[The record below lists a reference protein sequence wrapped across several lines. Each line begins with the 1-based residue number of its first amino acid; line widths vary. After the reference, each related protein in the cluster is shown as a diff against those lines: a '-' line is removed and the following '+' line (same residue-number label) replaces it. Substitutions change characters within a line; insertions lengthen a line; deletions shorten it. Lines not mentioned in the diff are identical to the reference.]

1 MPTAS
6 ATERS
11 IDRLGRMVL
20 PADIRTVW
28 GLRAGDL
35 LDLRLEDDRLVMTK
49 RTPECAICVT
59 TEQLRSVRDSH
70 LCTPCRDEAR

>member
-1 MPTAS
+1 MSTTS
-6 ATERS
+6 MSERT

-20 PADIRTVW
+20 PADIRKVW

-49 RTPECAICVT
+49 RTPECAICGT
-59 TEQLRSVRDSH
+59 TEQLRSVRDRH
-70 LCTPCRDEAR
+70 ICTPCRDEAS